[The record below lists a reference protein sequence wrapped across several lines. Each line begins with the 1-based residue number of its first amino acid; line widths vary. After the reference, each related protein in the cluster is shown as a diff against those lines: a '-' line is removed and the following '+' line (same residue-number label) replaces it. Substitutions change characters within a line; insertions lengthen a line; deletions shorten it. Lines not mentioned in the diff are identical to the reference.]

1 MDIQVIHRPAY
12 SLAIAKLDPNER
24 IRAEAGAMVSMSEGV
39 NIETKAEG
47 GFLKSLGRAV
57 LGGESF
63 FQNFFVAS
71 ANGGEIT
78 LAPELPGDIVVIE
91 MKGEKLMVQAGSYMA
106 SETGIELNAKVS
118 VKAFMSAE
126 GISMLEATGTGTLLV
141 SSYGAIFEK
150 VLGPGEKYIVDTT
163 HLVAFDASMNVE
175 RKGVGGAKAN
185 LFSGEGSMGVTPKTV
200 GGLKSTLFSGE
211 GLVIELSG
219 PGKIYIQ
226 TRSPQALINWIIPQL
241 PKPPSSPNH

>member
-1 MDIQVIHRPAY
+1 MDIEIIHRPSY
-12 SLAIAKLDPNER
+12 SLAIAKLTPNER
-24 IRAEAGAMVSMSEGV
+24 IRAEAGAMVSMSGGM

-47 GFLKSLGRAV
+47 GILKSLGRAV

-63 FQNFFVAS
+63 FQNFFVAPAS
-71 ANGGEIT
+71 GGEVT
-78 LAPELPGDIVVIE
+78 LAPELPGDIAVIE
-91 MKGEKLMVQAGSYMA
+91 MSGNKLMIQSGSYMA
-106 SETGIELNAKVS
+106 SESTIELNAKVS

-141 SSYGAIFEK
+141 SSYGAIYEK
-150 VLGPGEKYIVDTT
+150 TLAAGETYVVDSS
-163 HLVAFDASMNVE
+163 HLVAFDGTMGVQP
-175 RKGVGGAKAN
+175 KPVGGI
-185 LFSGEGSMGVTPKTV
+185 
-200 GGLKSTLFSGE
+200 KSTLFSGE

-241 PKPPSSPNH
+241 PKPPAAKSS

>member
-1 MDIQVIHRPAY
+1 MDIEIIHRPSY
-12 SLAIAKLDPNER
+12 SLAIAKLTPNER
-24 IRAEAGAMVSMSEGV
+24 IRAEAGAMVSMSGGM

-47 GFLKSLGRAV
+47 GILKSLGRAV

-63 FQNFFVAS
+63 FQNFFVAP
-71 ANGGEIT
+71 AAGGEVT
-78 LAPELPGDIVVIE
+78 LAPELPGDIAVIE
-91 MKGEKLMVQAGSYMA
+91 MSGNKLMIQSGSYMA
-106 SETGIELNAKVS
+106 SESTIELNAKVS

-141 SSYGAIFEK
+141 SSYGAIYEK
-150 VLGPGEKYIVDTT
+150 TLNAGETYIVDSS
-163 HLVAFDASMNVE
+163 HLVAFD
-175 RKGVGGAKAN
+175 GT
-185 LFSGEGSMGVTPKTV
+185 MGVQPKPV

-241 PKPPSSPNH
+241 PKPPAVKSS